1 MRDKDIAK
9 HPLTHPGRSSFEAL
23 FGRPPRLAVVASRH
37 CLIEDSAGVG
47 LFLSAR
53 RRDFSGGMFRV
64 TMNPHPRSFL
74 QFAKQRSTIASS

>member
-37 CLIEDSAGVG
+37 CLIARLPLLLRCRRGMSRSLHGIPQYVDA
-47 LFLSAR
+47 LSTGNGP
-53 RRDFSGGMFRV
+53 RD
-64 TMNPHPRSFL
+64 NIIKL
-74 QFAKQRSTIASS
+74 L

>member
-37 CLIEDSAGVG
+37 CLI
-47 LFLSAR
+47 AR
-53 RRDFSGGMFRV
+53 LPLLLWCSGGMS
-64 TMNPHPRSFL
+64 RSFSGSPQGTL
-74 QFAKQRSTIASS
+74 ICSGFRISTGWIIASPG